1 MRAFLTI
8 WAGQVVSLVSSGMT
22 GFALGLWVYEQT
34 SQATPFV
41 LIALFNAIPPFIVSP
56 FAGVLVDR
64 LNRKTLMLLADT
76 ATAVST
82 LLLFI
87 LFSQGQL
94 QLWQLYLAT
103 LVTSAAGIFQMLAY
117 QTIVTSL
124 VPREQLSRANAMVQT
139 AQSLA
144 AILSPIAAAAAYGT
158 LGLSFIFGLDL
169 AGFTVAALMLL
180 VVRIPQPAAQAVK
193 LSLLADLRM
202 GFDYLRTRPG
212 LISLAVLISLLNLM
226 LSASTV
232 LSTPMIL
239 GFTTAQVLS
248 VMQSVSSVGLLLGG
262 VWASAGH
269 QPRRKVLTI
278 VLCAIVSGLGLA
290 ASGLQPSPVLIAVG
304 FFLFMFPITMI
315 NASIRAVVQVK
326 VPENLQGRVFS
337 LIVMISR
344 AGVLLSMLLAA
355 PLADRLFEPAMA
367 VGGSLGR
374 GLLGMLLGAGPGRG
388 IGLMLLVSGLGMVT
402 AALGMYAYPRMRH
415 VERELPDATV
425 G

>member
-1 MRAFLTI
+1 MRTFLAI

-34 SQATPFV
+34 GQATPFV

-64 LNRKTLMLLADT
+64 LNRKTVMLLADT

-82 LLLFI
+82 LVLMVLFN
-87 LFSQGQL
+87 LGQL
-94 QLWQLYLAT
+94 ELWQLYLSA

-144 AILSPIAAAAAYGT
+144 AILSPVAAAAAYST
-158 LGLSFIFGLDL
+158 LGLTFIFGLDL
-169 AGFTVAALMLL
+169 AGFAVAALMLL
-180 VVRIPQPAAQAVK
+180 LARIPQPAAQGAKV
-193 LSLLADLRM
+193 SLLVDLRM
-202 GFDYLRTRPG
+202 GFDFLRTRPG
-212 LISLAVLISLLNLM
+212 LVGLALLISLLNLM

-269 QPRRKVLTI
+269 QPRRKVFTI

-304 FFLFMFPITMI
+304 FFLFMFPITTI

-344 AGVLLSMLLAA
+344 AGVLVSMLFAA
-355 PLADRLFEPAMA
+355 PLADRFFEPAMA
-367 VGGSLGR
+367 VGGALGS
-374 GLLGMLLGAGPGRG
+374 GPLGAVLGAGPGRG
-388 IGLMLLVSGLGMVT
+388 IGLMLLVSGVGMVL
-402 AALGMYAYPRMRH
+402 AALAMYAYPRMRY
-415 VERELPDATV
+415 VERELPDVKTS
-425 G
+425 

>member
-1 MRAFLTI
+1 MRTFLAI

-34 SQATPFV
+34 GQATPFV

-64 LNRKTLMLLADT
+64 LNRKTVMLLADT

-82 LLLFI
+82 LVLMVLFN
-87 LFSQGQL
+87 LGQL
-94 QLWQLYLAT
+94 ELWQLYLSA

-124 VPREQLSRANAMVQT
+124 VPRGQLSRANAMVQT

-144 AILSPIAAAAAYGT
+144 AILAPVAAAAAYGT
-158 LGLSFIFGLDL
+158 LGLTFIFGLDL
-169 AGFTVAALMLL
+169 AGFGVAALMLL
-180 VVRIPQPAAQAVK
+180 LARIPQPAAQGAKV
-193 LSLLADLRM
+193 SLLADLRM
-202 GFDYLRTRPG
+202 GYDFLRTRPG
-212 LISLAVLISLLNLM
+212 LVGLALLISLLNLM

-269 QPRRKVLTI
+269 QPRRKVFTI

-304 FFLFMFPITMI
+304 FFLFMFPITTI

-344 AGVLLSMLLAA
+344 AGVLVSMLFAA
-355 PLADRLFEPAMA
+355 PLADRFFEPAMA
-367 VGGSLGR
+367 VGGALGS
-374 GLLGMLLGAGPGRG
+374 GPLGAVLGAGPGRG
-388 IGLMLLVSGLGMVT
+388 IGLMLLVSGVGMVL
-402 AALGMYAYPRMRH
+402 AALAMYAYPRMRH
-415 VERELPDATV
+415 VERELPDV
-425 G
+425 KMS

>member
-1 MRAFLTI
+1 MRTFLTI

-34 SQATPFV
+34 GQATPFV

-64 LNRKTLMLLADT
+64 LNRKTVMLLADT
-76 ATAVST
+76 TTAVST
-82 LLLFI
+82 LLLFF

-94 QLWQLYLAT
+94 QLWQLYLAA

-139 AQSLA
+139 AHSLA

-169 AGFTVAALMLL
+169 AGFAVAALMLL
-180 VVRIPQPAAQAVK
+180 IVRIPQPAAQAVK
-193 LSLLADLRM
+193 FSLLADLRM

-269 QPRRKVLTI
+269 QPQRKVLTI

-344 AGVLLSMLLAA
+344 GGVLLSMLLAA
-355 PLADRLFEPAMA
+355 PLADQLFEPAMA

-374 GLLGMLLGAGPGRG
+374 GLLGTLLGAGPGRG
-388 IGLMLLVSGLGMVT
+388 IGLMLLVSGIGMVT
-402 AALGMYAYPRMRH
+402 AALGMFAYPRMRH
-415 VERELPDATV
+415 VERELPDAV
-425 G
+425 QA

>member
-1 MRAFLTI
+1 MRTFLAI

-34 SQATPFV
+34 GQATPFV

-64 LNRKTLMLLADT
+64 LNRKTVMLLADT

-82 LLLFI
+82 LVLMVLFN
-87 LFSQGQL
+87 LGQL
-94 QLWQLYLAT
+94 ELWQLYLSA

-144 AILSPIAAAAAYGT
+144 AILSPVAAAAAYGT
-158 LGLSFIFGLDL
+158 LGLTFIFGLDL
-169 AGFTVAALMLL
+169 AGFAVAALMLL
-180 VVRIPQPAAQAVK
+180 LARIPQPAAQGAKV
-193 LSLLADLRM
+193 SLLADLRI
-202 GFDYLRTRPG
+202 GFDFLRTRPG
-212 LISLAVLISLLNLM
+212 LVGLALLISLLNLM

-269 QPRRKVLTI
+269 QPRRKVFTI

-304 FFLFMFPITMI
+304 FFLFMFPITTI

-344 AGVLLSMLLAA
+344 AGVLVSMLFAA
-355 PLADRLFEPAMA
+355 PLADRFFEPAMA
-367 VGGSLGR
+367 VGGALGS
-374 GLLGMLLGAGPGRG
+374 GPLGAVLGAGPGRG
-388 IGLMLLVSGLGMVT
+388 IGLMLLVSGVGMVL
-402 AALGMYAYPRMRH
+402 AALAMYAYPRMRH
-415 VERELPDATV
+415 VERELPDVKA

>member
-1 MRAFLTI
+1 MRTFLTI
-8 WAGQVVSLVSSGMT
+8 WAGQVVSLISSGMT

-34 SQATPFV
+34 GQATPFV

-64 LNRKTLMLLADT
+64 LNRKTVMLLADM

-94 QLWQLYLAT
+94 QLWQLYLAA

-158 LGLSFIFGLDL
+158 LGLNFIFGLDL
-169 AGFTVAALMLL
+169 AGFAVAALMLL
-180 VVRIPQPAAQAVK
+180 IVRIPQPAAQAVK
-193 LSLLADLRM
+193 FSLLADLRM

-337 LIVMISR
+337 LIIMISR

-367 VGGSLGR
+367 VGGSLGS
-374 GLLGMLLGAGPGRG
+374 GLLGALLGAGPGRG
-388 IGLMLLVSGLGMVT
+388 IGLMLLVSSVGMVA

-415 VERELPDATV
+415 VERELPDANE

>member
-1 MRAFLTI
+1 MRTFLAI

-34 SQATPFV
+34 GQATPFV

-64 LNRKTLMLLADT
+64 LNRKTVMLLADT

-82 LLLFI
+82 LVLMVLFN
-87 LFSQGQL
+87 LGQL
-94 QLWQLYLAT
+94 ELWQLYLSA

-144 AILSPIAAAAAYGT
+144 AILSPVAAAAAYGT
-158 LGLSFIFGLDL
+158 LGLTFIFGLDL
-169 AGFTVAALMLL
+169 AGFAVAALMLL
-180 VVRIPQPAAQAVK
+180 LARIPQPAAQGAKV
-193 LSLLADLRM
+193 SLLADLRM
-202 GFDYLRTRPG
+202 GFDFLRTRPG
-212 LISLAVLISLLNLM
+212 LVGLALLISLLNLM

-269 QPRRKVLTI
+269 QPRRKVFTI

-304 FFLFMFPITMI
+304 FFLFMFPITTI

-344 AGVLLSMLLAA
+344 AGVLVSMLFAA
-355 PLADRLFEPAMA
+355 PLADRFFEPAMA
-367 VGGSLGR
+367 VGGALGS
-374 GLLGMLLGAGPGRG
+374 GPLGAVLGAGPGRG
-388 IGLMLLVSGLGMVT
+388 IGLMLLVSGVGMVL
-402 AALGMYAYPRMRH
+402 AALAMYAYPRMRH
-415 VERELPDATV
+415 VERELPDVKA